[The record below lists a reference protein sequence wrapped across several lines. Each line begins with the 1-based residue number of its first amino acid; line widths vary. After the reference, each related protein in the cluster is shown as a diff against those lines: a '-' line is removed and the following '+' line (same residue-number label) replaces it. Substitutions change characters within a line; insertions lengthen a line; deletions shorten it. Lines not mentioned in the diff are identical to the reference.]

1 MLQYC
6 VVTVSTDG
14 IIPVAT
20 AVSDGHTAPSHD
32 HGNTI
37 PAATAVNMAHGVS
50 CV

>member
-1 MLQYC
+1 MLQC

-20 AVSDGHTAPSHD
+20 AVSDGHTPSHD

-37 PAATAVNMAHGVS
+37 SAAAAVNMAHGVS